1 MQACL
6 PLAVIEITDKDC
18 LHITGSDGQQKTTK
32 KNIFTRSEK
41 GRYCEQERNHT
52 ASTAVADDIDFGGGI
67 AFS

>member
-1 MQACL
+1 MV
-6 PLAVIEITDKDC
+6 VIEITDKEC
-18 LHITGSDGQQKTTK
+18 MHITGSDVQEKTKK

-41 GRYCEQERNHT
+41 GRYCEQERNHP